1 MTEVEDGIFKGS
13 GRSFGEFN
21 LAEALSFAKDTILG
35 GGGHAAA
42 AGVQV
47 AREHLDEFKGKI
59 NQYYKSLNL
68 KNQERFMHC
77 QADLVVTGL
86 NDFSLDLLDNLSL
99 LEPFGP
105 MNEEPVFCLKDA
117 NILEMRRMGS
127 DGAHLR
133 LDLRGRDG
141 GTVKSVAFS
150 APESWFKLD
159 DATSH
164 TFLIQPTAN
173 EWNGARS
180 IEARLIDVLD

>member
-1 MTEVEDGIFKGS
+1 
-13 GRSFGEFN
+13 
-21 LAEALSFAKDTILG
+21 
-35 GGGHAAA
+35 
-42 AGVQV
+42 
-47 AREHLDEFKGKI
+47 
-59 NQYYKSLNL
+59 
-68 KNQERFMHC
+68 
-77 QADLVVTGL
+77 
-86 NDFSLDLLDNLSL
+86 
-99 LEPFGP
+99 

-150 APESWFKLD
+150 APESWFRLD

-173 EWNGARS
+173 EWNGTRY